1 MKPLSPDTSPE
12 AQRKQHE
19 LMSRLS
25 PTERLK
31 LAFDLTEST
40 RKLVIADLRH
50 RYPEA
55 DEASIPRESVIVPMA
70 STLAQRNTELEVE

>member
-12 AQRKQHE
+12 AQRKQYE

-55 DEASIPRESVIVPMA
+55 DEVSQYLV
-70 STLAQRNTELEVE
+70 EV

>member
-12 AQRKQHE
+12 AQRKQYE

-55 DEASIPRESVIVPMA
+55 HEVSIPRGGVIRALA
-70 STLAQRNTELEVE
+70 SSLAQRNTELEVE